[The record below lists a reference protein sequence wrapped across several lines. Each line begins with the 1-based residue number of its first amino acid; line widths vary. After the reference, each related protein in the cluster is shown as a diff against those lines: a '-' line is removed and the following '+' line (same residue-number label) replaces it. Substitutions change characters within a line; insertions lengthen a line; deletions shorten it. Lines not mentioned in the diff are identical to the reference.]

1 MTNKVVTLSAE
12 ENAAKPGSRSTGTA
26 VPKPTKTGKSA
37 VRTVYKFSGK
47 EPECKTAQMKA
58 LITTVMEA
66 NEDELSSDA
75 FTSQDLVAL
84 AVKKGA
90 LSTRQDPLRIFRF
103 YAKRLTEEGY
113 FSKV

>member
-1 MTNKVVTLSAE
+1 MTKKVVTL
-12 ENAAKPGSRSTGTA
+12 T

-37 VRTVYKFSGK
+37 VRTVYKFNGK
-47 EPECKTAQMKA
+47 APEGKTPQMNA

-66 NEDELSSDA
+66 NKDELASDA

>member
-1 MTNKVVTLSAE
+1 MTNKVVTLSTE
-12 ENAAKPGSRSTGTA
+12 ENAAKPGRRSTRTA
-26 VPKPTKTGKSA
+26 VPKPTKKGKSA
-37 VRTVYKFSGK
+37 VRTVYKFNGK
-47 EPECKTAQMKA
+47 APEGKTPQMNA

-113 FSKV
+113 FSKT

>member
-1 MTNKVVTLSAE
+1 MTNKVVTL
-12 ENAAKPGSRSTGTA
+12 T

-37 VRTVYKFSGK
+37 VRTLYKFNGS
-47 EPECKTAQMKA
+47 ENAPECKTPQMKA

-66 NEDELSSDA
+66 NKDELASDA

-113 FSKV
+113 FSKA